1 MHETGKEDCIM
12 NNLQE
17 KLCNTKESVK
27 MVLANLI
34 ALVSKI
40 VLCYLSFLLFLFVL
54 MHIDGVCVKLWHT
67 FGPLQKLENLKT
79 KFMLIPR

>member
-27 MVLANLI
+27 MVLVNLT

-54 MHIDGVCVKLWHT
+54 MHMDGVCVKLWHT